1 MISLNQHLVASNIGI
16 SVAHMK
22 LPSARFE
29 RAITAMVS
37 CYPNGGIKREELDRI
52 CGCSNSPDIILKLR
66 RDYVGFDGVNCKMVD
81 CIDRD
86 GRRCKA
92 GMYSFSEAG
101 FTRIHELGLYRG

>member
-1 MISLNQHLVASNIGI
+1 MTFLNHNLVASNVGI
-16 SVAHMK
+16 SVADMK
-22 LPSARFE
+22 LPSRRFG
-29 RAITAMVS
+29 RAINAMAS
-37 CYPNGGIKREELDRI
+37 RYPNGGVKREELDRI